1 MSDPPASP
9 RAPSPAQQP
18 GEPSS
23 TPAVPDPPGWRA
35 LRAPLAVG
43 AGVAG
48 ATLVLALVD
57 PHEGGYPLCPLLALT
72 GWACPACGG
81 LRATHDLATGDLAGA
96 WAMNPL
102 WVLVVPVLVLAWA
115 LWVRRSWRGT
125 RARPVPVWVGILGL
139 VVLIGFGIARNV
151 PALVPFLGPS

>member
-1 MSDPPASP
+1 MTGSSPPAARP
-9 RAPSPAQQP
+9 VGRRR
-18 GEPSS
+18 
-23 TPAVPDPPGWRA
+23 RA
-35 LRAPLAVG
+35 LLAPLGVG

-102 WVLVVPVLVLAWA
+102 WVLVAPLLVVAWG
-115 LWVRRSWRGT
+115 LWVRRAARGT
-125 RARPVPVWVGILGL
+125 TARAIPPWTGVVSL
-139 VVLIGFGIARNV
+139 VVLVGFGVARNV

>member
-1 MSDPPASP
+1 MSEVPAGASGVPAS
-9 RAPSPAQQP
+9 R
-18 GEPSS
+18 
-23 TPAVPDPPGWRA
+23 WRGA
-35 LRAPLAVG
+35 AAPLVLG

-102 WVLVVPVLVLAWA
+102 WVVVVPFLVVAWA
-115 LWVRRSWRGT
+115 LWVRRAWLGT
-125 RARPVPVWVGILGL
+125 RARAVPAWTGVVAL
-139 VVLIGFGIARNV
+139 VVLMAFGVARNI
-151 PALVPFLGPS
+151 PALVPLLGPS

>member
-1 MSDPPASP
+1 MPV
-9 RAPSPAQQP
+9 RR
-18 GEPSS
+18 
-23 TPAVPDPPGWRA
+23 WRA
-35 LRAPLAVG
+35 AVVPLVTG
-43 AGVAG
+43 GVVAG

-102 WVLVVPVLVLAWA
+102 WVVVAPFLVLAWV
-115 LWVRRSWRGT
+115 LWLRRAWTGA
-125 RARPVPVWVGILGL
+125 RARAVPAWTGVVAL
-139 VVLIGFGIARNV
+139 VVLVGFGVARNI
-151 PALVPFLGPS
+151 PAMVPFLGPS

>member
-1 MSDPPASP
+1 MTA
-9 RAPSPAQQP
+9 APSPATLAT
-18 GEPSS
+18 PSRR
-23 TPAVPDPPGWRA
+23 RA
-35 LRAPLAVG
+35 LLGPLTVG
-43 AGVAG
+43 TSVAG

-102 WVLVVPVLVLAWA
+102 WVLVAPLLVVAWG
-115 LWVRRSWRGT
+115 LWVRRSWRGA
-125 RARPVPVWVGILGL
+125 RARPLRPWVGVVAL
-139 VVLIGFGIARNV
+139 VVLIAFGIARNV
-151 PALVPFLGPS
+151 PALVPFLGPA

>member
-1 MSDPPASP
+1 MTRPPVSPPAPSVTV
-9 RAPSPAQQP
+9 RA
-18 GEPSS
+18 EDR
-23 TPAVPDPPGWRA
+23 TWRA
-35 LRAPLAVG
+35 LRTPLGVG

-48 ATLVLALVD
+48 ATVLLALVD

-102 WVLVVPVLVLAWA
+102 WVLVVPFLVVAWA
-115 LWVRRSWRGT
+115 LWVRRAWRGT
-125 RARPVPVWVGILGL
+125 TARAVPPWTGVVGL
-139 VVLIGFGIARNV
+139 VILIGFGIARNV

>member
-1 MSDPPASP
+1 MS
-9 RAPSPAQQP
+9 
-18 GEPSS
+18 GEPTGTSAA
-23 TPAVPDPPGWRA
+23 PVGRWRA
-35 LRAPLAVG
+35 AAAPLVTG
-43 AGVAG
+43 GVVAG

-102 WVLVVPVLVLAWA
+102 WVIVVPFLVLAWV
-115 LWVRRSWRGT
+115 LWLRRAWTGT
-125 RARPVPVWVGILGL
+125 RARPVPAWSGVVAL
-139 VVLIGFGIARNV
+139 VALVAFGVARNI
-151 PALVPFLGPS
+151 PAMVPFLGPS